1 MPLSL
6 LTLVGRAPAA
16 FFDEYFEAKPL
27 LVARNDKDYFRGLL
41 SLGDIDRFITTQAVS
56 YPDLFLVNAEREI
69 KAAEY
74 TGQGDL
80 IDVVKLYQLHSDG
93 ATIVLNQFH
102 RAHTSLADMCAAL
115 ELEFSAPFQTNIYLT
130 PPRAK
135 GFKAHFDTHDVFIL
149 QLHGAK
155 RWRLYGTPI
164 VLPLTGH
171 GSEALQDDPGPPSME
186 INLNAGDTLYIPRG
200 LVHDAPSLDDTSL
213 HATVGIL
220 SYTWTDVILE
230 ALANAVLTDPAF
242 RRALPHELIQP
253 GFDRAG
259 ARETF
264 RDLLTRLSAIAD
276 LNAPLDALINEFI
289 NTRRPRLYG
298 QMAQVKALH
307 GLVIESVVARRP
319 NLAYALIEEP
329 GAVRVQCYGNEIRF
343 PQSAI
348 SAVRYALTHQ
358 QFRVGDL
365 PSELDDA
372 GKLVVVRRLV
382 REGMLTVVTGNDQS
396 TTDRISGGS
405 PWHGSDAVVR

>member
-1 MPLSL
+1 
-6 LTLVGRAPAA
+6 
-16 FFDEYFEAKPL
+16 
-27 LVARNDKDYFRGLL
+27 
-41 SLGDIDRFITTQAVS
+41 
-56 YPDLFLVNAEREI
+56 
-69 KAAEY
+69 
-74 TGQGDL
+74 
-80 IDVVKLYQLHSDG
+80 
-93 ATIVLNQFH
+93 
-102 RAHTSLADMCAAL
+102 
-115 ELEFSAPFQTNIYLT
+115 
-130 PPRAK
+130 
-135 GFKAHFDTHDVFIL
+135 
-149 QLHGAK
+149 
-155 RWRLYGTPI
+155 
-164 VLPLTGH
+164 
-171 GSEALQDDPGPPSME
+171 
-186 INLNAGDTLYIPRG
+186 

-242 RRALPHELIQP
+242 RRALPHELIHP

-259 ARETF
+259 ARGTF

-348 SAVRYALTHQ
+348 CAVRYALTHQ